1 MNVQCSN
8 CPAKYAISDAK
19 IKGRKVK
26 ITCKKCNTP
35 IIVDGT
41 RVSDGDE
48 APAPVRKAR
57 AIKQTVVGG
66 FVAPHGAAPSPPTS
80 PEAAA
85 PAPSPEP
92 AA

>member
-41 RVSDGDE
+41 KVSDEGETAVVGTPGVRAFPSDE
-48 APAPVRKAR
+48 ACSAR
-57 AIKQTVVGG
+57 WSGET
-66 FVAPHGAAPSPPTS
+66 AASL
-80 PEAAA
+80 
-85 PAPSPEP
+85 
-92 AA
+92 